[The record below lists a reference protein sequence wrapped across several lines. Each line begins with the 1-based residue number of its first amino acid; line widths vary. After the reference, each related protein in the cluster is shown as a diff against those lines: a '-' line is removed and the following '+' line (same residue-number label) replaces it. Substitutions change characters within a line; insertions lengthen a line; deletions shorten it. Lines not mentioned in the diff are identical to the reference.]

1 MPSFPHTFKWP
12 FVLDTFLDQSTL
24 ALSFLLLFHFS
35 RVTVHFSEPTA
46 LPRHKR
52 SFSNRSLDI
61 NSMRVFFVGSSERVY
76 LTFPG
81 IDLLIAYPI
90 PGRFGLFM
98 HFLSRSLW
106 PTSFLHIQS
115 QVALAYLCISFLGR
129 FGLLLCISNPRSL
142 LPTYA
147 FPFPGR
153 FGLLMQFL
161 FRVALTYFLHF
172 LLNFFSL
179 HF

>member
-61 NSMRVFFVGSSERVY
+61 NSMRVFFVGSSKRDY
-76 LTFPG
+76 LTIPG
-81 IDLLIAYPI
+81 RFDLLIAYPI
-90 PGRFGLFM
+90 PGRFDLIM
-98 HFLSRSLW
+98 HFLFQVSLTSWSISFSRSLW
-106 PTSFLHIQS
+106 PT
-115 QVALAYLCISFLGR
+115 Y
-129 FGLLLCISNPRSL
+129 CISNPRSL
-142 LPTYA
+142 WPNYA

-153 FGLLMQFL
+153 FGLLI
-161 FRVALTYFLHF
+161 AC
-172 LLNFFSL
+172 NSFSRSL
-179 HF
+179 WPTSYTF

>member
-81 IDLLIAYPI
+81 FDLLIAYPI

-98 HFLSRSLW
+98 HFLFQVAFACL
-106 PTSFLHIQS
+106 LHIQS

-142 LPTYA
+142 
-147 FPFPGR
+147 
-153 FGLLMQFL
+153 
-161 FRVALTYFLHF
+161 
-172 LLNFFSL
+172 
-179 HF
+179 